1 MPKYVIAKKNEPRAL
16 VSNTIDMCKDSLD
29 KDGENSVYEDEKD
42 IVYIYFTEWI
52 AKEYYQQG
60 KKEVETKN

>member
-1 MPKYVIAKKNEPRAL
+1 M
-16 VSNTIDMCKDSLD
+16 SNTIDLCKDSLD

-42 IVYIYFTEWI
+42 MVYIYFTEWI

-60 KKEVETKN
+60 KKEVKTKKLKRKHIEGNIVRTIK

>member
-1 MPKYVIAKKNEPRAL
+1 M
-16 VSNTIDMCKDSLD
+16 SNTIDLCKDSLD